1 MNDVVGKLT
10 KQQDAVAV
18 YKSAARLPDMVRH
31 VGTET
36 FTRGRGCTSYMRFVG
51 LEWSYGS
58 SEVDRFP
65 LLQGMAR
72 RMILGAMR

>member
-10 KQQDAVAV
+10 KQQQDAVG
-18 YKSAARLPDMVRH
+18 RGCRRPLPGLPDMVRH

-36 FTRGRGCTSYMRFVG
+36 FHSWTCGCTSYMRFVG

-58 SEVDRFP
+58 SEVDRFHFCKAWRE
-65 LLQGMAR
+65 G
-72 RMILGAMR
+72 